1 MVEALL
7 TLSLC
12 FRAEGNRA
20 YPLKMKNVILP
31 VYCHLTDDLGACG
44 GGGWTLV
51 MKIDGKEVFKR
62 STLGRNNSS
71 KIGQRIRELISLR
84 GVVTMFISLKIFFIL
99 LHNIWA
105 SEIPEESGIGEIQ
118 EDIHSIQ
125 EILVSEIQ
133 EGSKNK
139 KSWIANFT

>member
-31 VYCHLTDDLGACG
+31 VYCHMTDDLGACG

-51 MKIDGKEVFKR
+51 MKIDGKEVFKS
-62 STLGRNNSS
+62 STLGCHNSS
-71 KIGQRIRELISLR
+71 KIEQRIRGLISL
-84 GVVTMFISLKIFFIL
+84 GDLVTMVIPLKIFLYHFRL
-99 LHNIWA
+99 RNPSLA
-105 SEIPEESGIGEIQ
+105 
-118 EDIHSIQ
+118 
-125 EILVSEIQ
+125 L
-133 EGSKNK
+133 K
-139 KSWIANFT
+139 KSKMTSTAFMKFRFQKSRKVP